1 MARELHGSIVVPGE
15 RLGPK
20 VEGKHPYTL
29 DMGGVKVATVIGL
42 LSKRDDKNVFINLKG
57 VYMPEVGHI
66 VIGLVESIAITSWQ
80 VDINSPYQAVLPAHD
95 FLGRPFNPATDDLS
109 RYLKPGDYIKAKIVL
124 FDKTR
129 NPVLSVQ
136 GDGLGRIV
144 SGFIVDVSPSKIPR
158 VIGRKRSMVNMIEEK
173 TGCTLFPAVN
183 GRVHIECPNREL
195 EMIVIMALKLIE
207 AEAHTVGLTERVA
220 KFIEE
225 ERARRG
231 V

>member
-1 MARELHGSIVVPGE
+1 LSKELHGLIVVPGDN
-15 RLGPK
+15 LGSK

-29 DMGGVKVATVIGL
+29 DMGGFKVATVVGL
-42 LSKRDDKNVFINLKG
+42 LVKREDKQVFTNLKG
-57 VYMPEVGHI
+57 IYMPEAGHT
-66 VIGLVESIAITSWQ
+66 VIGLVESLGVTNWF
-80 VDINSPYQAVLPAHD
+80 VDINAPYQAILPAHD
-95 FLGRPFNPATDDLS
+95 FLGRPFNPATEDLT
-109 RYLKPGDYIKAKIVL
+109 RYLRPGDYIKAKIVL

-136 GDGLGRIV
+136 GEGLGKIV
-144 SGFIVDVSPSKIPR
+144 SGSIIDVSPSKIPR
-158 VIGRKRSMVNMIEEK
+158 VIGRKRSMAIMIEEK

-183 GRVHIECPNREL
+183 GRVHVECPNREL
-195 EMIVIMALKLIE
+195 EVIVAMALKLIE